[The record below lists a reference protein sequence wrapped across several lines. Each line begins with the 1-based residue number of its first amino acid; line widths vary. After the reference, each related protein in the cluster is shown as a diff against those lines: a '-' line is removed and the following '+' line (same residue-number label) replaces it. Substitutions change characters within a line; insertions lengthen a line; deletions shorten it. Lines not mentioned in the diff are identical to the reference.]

1 MPFDLVCILGPTA
14 SGKTSIA
21 TKLAASINGEIISA
35 DSRQVYRDMNIGT
48 GKDLIEFKKN
58 NVNYH
63 LIDISEPDDEYN
75 VFRFLKDFT
84 AAYDAIRNNNK
95 IPILVGGTGL
105 YLSAV
110 IQSYSFP
117 EVTDFES
124 DNLEKLTLTE
134 LTELLRILNPRLHNV
149 TDLNSRERLVK
160 AIVIGQS
167 GENANKRRIT
177 LNSLNVGIKL
187 NREEIKS
194 RITERLKS
202 RLSGGMIE
210 EVESLLQKGITPD
223 KLNYFGL
230 EYRFISQHV
239 SGKLSYNDM
248 YQKLNSAIHT
258 FAKKQMTWFRKMER
272 EGVEINW
279 FHPEHYDE
287 IKKFVLSKLFDE

>member
-230 EYRFISQHV
+230 EYRFISQYV

>member
-1 MPFDLVCILGPTA
+1 M
-14 SGKTSIA
+14 
-21 TKLAASINGEIISA
+21 
-35 DSRQVYRDMNIGT
+35 
-48 GKDLIEFKKN
+48 
-58 NVNYH
+58 
-63 LIDISEPDDEYN
+63 
-75 VFRFLKDFT
+75 
-84 AAYDAIRNNNK
+84 
-95 IPILVGGTGL
+95 
-105 YLSAV
+105 
-110 IQSYSFP
+110 
-117 EVTDFES
+117 
-124 DNLEKLTLTE
+124 
-134 LTELLRILNPRLHNV
+134 
-149 TDLNSRERLVK
+149 
-160 AIVIGQS
+160 
-167 GENANKRRIT
+167 
-177 LNSLNVGIKL
+177 